1 MKFNELPVAVQERL
15 NRERLT
21 LKDKNYSGAYDIRLY
36 NDAGTRYF
44 SARRKQYSWNNDK
57 GAYMP
62 FGGGSRWYISYGC
75 VQFERFRNPVGEIDY
90 RLCDGKTYGKSANG
104 TVIPREL
111 GTKKEVLA
119 VIKSIGIF
127 NLEEL

>member
-1 MKFNELPVAVQERL
+1 MTFNELPIETQEHL
-15 NRERLT
+15 NKERED
-21 LKDKNYSGAYDIRLY
+21 LKGKSVNTPYMIHLYSKDGS
-36 NDAGTRYF
+36 RYF
-44 SARRKQYSWNNDK
+44 YARRVCEAWSNTK
-57 GAYMP
+57 GNYMP
-62 FGGGSRWYISYGC
+62 FGGGSHWRMSYGR
-75 VQFERFRNPVGEIDY
+75 VQFERFRNPVGETDY

-127 NLEEL
+127 NI